1 VRHALV
7 FGASGQIGRPLLD
20 LLQAAGWRVTALSR
34 ESRSDEPGLHW
45 LQGDFDRLSAF
56 PRSVDLIF
64 SCGPLDLFSH
74 WYAKAGPDAARVVAF
89 SSTSADVKAES
100 VDLDERDIAQ
110 RLRMAEARVLDA
122 AAARGA
128 GATLLRPTLVY
139 GAGRDRTLSRIAGLA
154 QRWGRFVL
162 PRKANGLRQPVHV
175 DDLADAAFSASAT
188 PEAAGNTYALPGG
201 ETLPYREMVTR
212 VLATLRPPPPLIE
225 LPGPLFALALKTAQ
239 SRGIATG
246 LGQAAVERM
255 RSDLVFDLEPARAD
269 FGYAPR
275 AFSPEAGDFA
285 TARA

>member
-1 VRHALV
+1 MRHALV

-20 LLQAAGWRVTALSR
+20 LLQAAGWRITALSR

-45 LQGDFDRLSAF
+45 LQGEFAQLPAL
-56 PRSVDLIF
+56 PRGVDAIF

-74 WYAKAGPDAARVVAF
+74 WYVKAAPDAGRVVAF
-89 SSTSADVKAES
+89 SSTSADVKADS
-100 VDLDERDIAQ
+100 ADVDERDVAL
-110 RLRMAEARVLDA
+110 RLRMAEARILDI
-122 AAARGA
+122 ARSRDA

-139 GAGRDRTLSRIAGLA
+139 GAGRDRTLARIAGLA

-162 PRKANGLRQPVHV
+162 PRRANGLRQPVHV
-175 DDLADAAFSASAT
+175 DDLADAAFRASAT
-188 PEAAGNTYALPGG
+188 PATAGNTYALPGG
-201 ETLPYREMVTR
+201 ETLTYREMVTR

-246 LGQAAVERM
+246 LGQAAVDRM
-255 RSDLVFDLEPARAD
+255 RSDLVFDIEPARRD

-275 AFSPEAGDFA
+275 PFHPQRGMFES
-285 TARA
+285 R

>member
-1 VRHALV
+1 MRHALV

-45 LQGDFDRLSAF
+45 LQGEFAQLPAL
-56 PRSVDLIF
+56 PRGVDAIF
-64 SCGPLDLFSH
+64 SCGPLDSFSH
-74 WYAKAGPDAARVVAF
+74 WYAKAAPDAGRVVAF

-100 VDLDERDIAQ
+100 ADVDERDVAL
-110 RLRMAEARVLDA
+110 RLRMAEARILDS
-122 AAARGA
+122 ARTRDA

-139 GAGRDRTLSRIAGLA
+139 GAGRDRTLARIAGLA

-162 PRKANGLRQPVHV
+162 PRRANGLRQPVHV
-175 DDLADAAFSASAT
+175 DDLADAAFRASAT
-188 PEAAGNTYALPGG
+188 PATASNTYALPGG

-225 LPGPLFALALKTAQ
+225 LPAPLFALALKTAQ

-246 LGQAAVERM
+246 LGQAAVDRM
-255 RSDLVFDLEPARAD
+255 CSDLVFDIEPARRD

-275 AFSPEAGDFA
+275 PFHPQRGMFES
-285 TARA
+285 R